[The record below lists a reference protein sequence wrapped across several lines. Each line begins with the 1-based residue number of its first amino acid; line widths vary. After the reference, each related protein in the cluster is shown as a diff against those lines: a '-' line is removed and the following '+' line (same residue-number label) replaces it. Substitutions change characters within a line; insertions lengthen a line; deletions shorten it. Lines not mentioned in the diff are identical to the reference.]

1 MQILTQI
8 LIIVS
13 SIIALWYGAVLV
25 VDSASLIAK
34 KLGLSE
40 LVIGLTVVAIA
51 TSLPEFAVT
60 ITSALRGQYQ
70 ISVGNIVG
78 SDIFNLGIILGLVT
92 FFSSVKISKKMLFR
106 DGSMLIATGALLLF
120 FFYDLKL
127 QFYEGIVLF
136 VILIAYIIY
145 LIKGKEDAD
154 DFIEEVPGG
163 KYQWTDI
170 PKLVIGIALIIAG
183 GNYLVHGSIIIARY
197 YGVSEWMIGITIVGA
212 GTSIPELAT
221 SIVAVTKG
229 RHGISAGNLI
239 GSDLFNMLGVLGVA
253 GIIHPLTITKSDYLS
268 LLFMAAN
275 LFILF
280 YLMRRK
286 WSLSKPEGAILI
298 SLAIVR
304 WAIVMC

>member
-1 MQILTQI
+1 MLIQI
-8 LIIVS
+8 LIILF
-13 SIIALWYGAVLV
+13 SIAALWFGAVLV
-25 VDSASLIAK
+25 VDSASHIAK

-92 FFSSVKISKKMLFR
+92 LFSTVKISKKMLFR
-106 DGSMLIATGALLLF
+106 DGTMLIGSGLLMLL

-127 QFYEGIVLF
+127 EFYEGIILFLVL
-136 VILIAYIIY
+136 IIY
-145 LIKGKEDAD
+145 IVYVIKGKENAD
-154 DFIEEVPGG
+154 DFIEEVSEGEFN
-163 KYQWTDI
+163 WTDI
-170 PKLVIGIALIIAG
+170 PKLIIGVALIIYGAD
-183 GNYLVHGSIIIARY
+183 YLVHSAIVIARF

-212 GTSIPELAT
+212 GTSVPELAT
-221 SIVAVTKG
+221 SIVAVAKG

-253 GIIHPLTITKSDYLS
+253 GIIHPLSITKGDFFS
-268 LLFMAAN
+268 LILMTIN
-275 LFILF
+275 LFVLF

-286 WSLSKPEGAILI
+286 WRLSKPEGAILI
-298 SLAIVR
+298 FLALFRLAV
-304 WAIVMC
+304 VMY

>member
-1 MQILTQI
+1 MIIQI
-8 LIIVS
+8 LIILVS
-13 SIIALWYGAVLV
+13 ILTLWYGAVLV
-25 VDSASLIAK
+25 VDSASHIAK

-60 ITSALRGQYQ
+60 VTSALRGQYQ

-106 DGSMLIATGALLLF
+106 DGSMLVGTGLLLLL

-127 QFYEGIVLF
+127 EFYEGIILFAVL
-136 VILIAYIIY
+136 IIY
-145 LIKGKEDAD
+145 IVYIIKGKENVD
-154 DFIEEVPGG
+154 DFIDEVAEGEFT
-163 KYQWTDI
+163 WTDV
-170 PKLVIGIALIIAG
+170 PKLIIGVALIIYGAD
-183 GNYLVHGSIIIARY
+183 YLVHGATVIARF

-212 GTSIPELAT
+212 GTSVPELAT
-221 SIVAVTKG
+221 SVVAVAKG
-229 RHGISAGNLI
+229 RHGISVGNLI

-253 GIIHPLTITKSDYLS
+253 GIIHPLSITKGDYFS
-268 LLFMAAN
+268 LILMIIN
-275 LFILF
+275 LTILF

-286 WSLSKPEGAILI
+286 WQLSKPEGAILI
-298 SLAIVR
+298 LLALVR
-304 WAIVMC
+304 WAVVMY